1 MRIVDRS
8 VIVMQYMQLRLAGDE
23 EIVARLLLS
32 LLVQYNDVT
41 FLSMSFIENNQS
53 KRVSCQLNN
62 NKSL

>member
-1 MRIVDRS
+1 MRIVDSS

-23 EIVARLLLS
+23 EIIAWSLLS
-32 LLVQYNDVT
+32 LLVHYNDVT
-41 FLSMSFIENNQS
+41 FLSLSFIENNQS